1 MADYENDSLEAREPE
16 YEYAYDRKN
25 GVGDECYFGIGST
38 TPPKDHTS
46 VVSVVL
52 ILLISIC
59 GVLSALSLMNIDPLE
74 GMSKLEPSKPEVG
87 VSVSFSPSDRD
98 LPESLEEIPTV
109 PTLPLTGIPEGNE
122 DDHGSMELH
131 ISTQPTVQPQDPTG
145 ESLPDETLPLAAEP
159 LSWQQVYKKVI
170 PSVVSVV
177 CTGTYSSSSGTGV
190 IMDAKGYIITN
201 AHVVEDALEI
211 QVLLHDGRTVIA
223 QCLGMDVIS
232 DLAVL
237 YVEADGLTAAE
248 FGDSDVLEVGDEV
261 VAIGDPLGVKL
272 RGTMTDGIISAINRG
287 LEINGR
293 TMSLI
298 QTTAALNSG
307 NSGGPLVNCYGQVIG
322 INTMKISDYTSS
334 GGVEG
339 LGFAIPMTS
348 VKGVVE
354 QLATNGY
361 VAGRP
366 DLGLEGQMISQFY
379 QHYYRLPA
387 GMMITWVD
395 PESDAAALGIREGD
409 ILLYLDGQRITSLS
423 VYQETVNGLEVDQ
436 QVSAMIYRSGKEYE
450 LTLTVGENKG

>member
-25 GVGDECYFGIGST
+25 CVGDECYFGIGST
-38 TPPKDHTS
+38 TPPKDHTA

-59 GVLSALSLMNIDPLE
+59 GVLSALSLMNIDPWE
-74 GMSKLEPSKPEVG
+74 GMGKLEPSKPEVG
-87 VSVSFSPSDRD
+87 VSVSFTPSNRE
-98 LPESLEEIPTV
+98 LPEGLEDVHALPTV
-109 PTLPLTGIPEGNE
+109 PVESVPQ
-122 DDHGSMELH
+122 GSDVHSDMELH
-131 ISTQPTVQPQDPTG
+131 ISTRPTAPIQDPAA
-145 ESLPDETLPLAAEP
+145 ESIPGVTIPSAAEP
-159 LSWQQVYKKVI
+159 MSWQQVYKKVI

-177 CTGTYSSSSGTGV
+177 CTGNYSSSSGTGV
-190 IMDAKGYIITN
+190 IMDDKGYIITN
-201 AHVVEDALEI
+201 AHVVENALEI
-211 QVLLHDGRTVIA
+211 QVLLHDGRTVSA
-223 QCLGMDVIS
+223 HCLGTDVIS

-237 YVEADGLTAAE
+237 YVEAEGLTAAE

-261 VAIGDPLGVKL
+261 VAIGDPLGVEL
-272 RGTMTDGIISAINRG
+272 RGTMTDGIISAINRD
-287 LEINGR
+287 LDINGR

-322 INTMKISDYTSS
+322 INTMKIADYATY

-348 VKGVVE
+348 VKSVVE

-366 DLGLEGQMISQFY
+366 DLGLEGQMVSQFY

-387 GMMITWVD
+387 GMLITWVD
-395 PESDAAALGIREGD
+395 PDSDAAALGIREGD